1 MYNILNLSTGE
12 YLTKKPFERRASA
25 EFFFDWFTKD
35 VITTKN
41 HLYEIVIIENKE
53 NETIV

>member
-41 HLYEIVIIENKE
+41 YLYEIVIIEDKE
-53 NETIV
+53 NETIA